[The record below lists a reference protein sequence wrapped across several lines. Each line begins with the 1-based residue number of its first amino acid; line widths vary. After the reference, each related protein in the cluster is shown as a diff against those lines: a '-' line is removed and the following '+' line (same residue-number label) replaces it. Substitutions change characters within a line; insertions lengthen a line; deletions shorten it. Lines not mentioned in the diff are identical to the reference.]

1 MRRRPL
7 FREKIAGPMA
17 MSFGRF
23 GQRVAIHIRRQAVG
37 YLALAVALGG
47 SAYAG
52 RAGSNKVGATD
63 LRPVVER
70 LGEQVIVPPG
80 ESRRA
85 EVSCKRRERALAPLA
100 IGGAVQGDGALTFD
114 ALGIIVQNGKAKRA
128 FVAGFNSSSTQQV
141 LEPRILCL
149 RP

>member
-1 MRRRPL
+1 LRT
-7 FREKIAGPMA
+7 
-17 MSFGRF
+17 GRLS
-23 GQRVAIHIRRQAVG
+23 RLARSTELHVRRQAVG
-37 YLALAVALGG
+37 YVALAVALGG

-52 RAGSNKVGATD
+52 SKGGSNKVGATD

-70 LGEQVIVPPG
+70 LGQQVTVPPG

-85 EVSCKRRERALAPLA
+85 EVSCKRRERVIAPLA
-100 IGGAVQGDGALTFD
+100 VGGAVQGDGALTFD

-128 FVAGFNSSSTQQV
+128 FVAGFNSSSTLQE
-141 LEPRILCL
+141 LEPRVLCL